1 MTDAK
6 TADAKTYQGGCH
18 CGRVRYEVTGDFSQ
32 GFDCN
37 CSICMKRGALWGFVK
52 APQFKLLQGD
62 DALTDYQFGKKKIHH
77 LFCQSCGV
85 GSFSRGLAPNG
96 DETFAINLNCIDDID
111 VAALKQTPF
120 DGKNL

>member
-1 MTDAK
+1 MP
-6 TADAKTYQGGCH
+6 DAKTYQGGCH
-18 CGRVRYEVTGDFSQ
+18 CGRVRYRATSDLAQVV
-32 GFDCN
+32 DCN
-37 CSICMKRGALWGFVK
+37 CSICIKRGAAWAFVK

-96 DETFAINLNCIDDID
+96 EETFAINVNCLDDVD
-111 VAALKQTPF
+111 VAALKLTPF
-120 DGKNL
+120 DGKSL